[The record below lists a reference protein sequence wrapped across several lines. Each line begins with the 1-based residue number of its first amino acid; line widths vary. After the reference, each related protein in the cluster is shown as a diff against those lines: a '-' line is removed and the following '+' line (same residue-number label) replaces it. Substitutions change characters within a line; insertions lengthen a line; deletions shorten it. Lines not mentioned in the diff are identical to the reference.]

1 MSYVCEKTI
10 MQTLK
15 KENACHIHM
24 LAPRGVLSAGAPI
37 SSQRLFHY
45 ATSQEKSKTN
55 TTKLDERWNRGV
67 RLSWNP
73 AVDSL
78 TGVAPI
84 VQLIWVVLCPLWAQ
98 STDVP
103 YITGRAVYCFSEW
116 RRIMTYSRGESGEEE
131 VFWFKIWNSNDI
143 MRLVMIKRFFLNFLS
158 VDFLMFFSSSRHLHS
173 DLGGKLGRG
182 LL

>member
-10 MQTLK
+10 MQTPK
-15 KENACHIHM
+15 KRNI
-24 LAPRGVLSAGAPI
+24 LAPDGVLSAGAPI

-45 ATSQEKSKTN
+45 ATSQEKSETN
-55 TTKLDERWNRGV
+55 TTKLDERWNCGV

-78 TGVAPI
+78 TRVAPI
-84 VQLIWVVLCPLWAQ
+84 VHLIWVVLCPLRAQ

-103 YITGRAVYCFSEW
+103 YITGRAVHCFAEW

-158 VDFLMFFSSSRHLHS
+158 VDFLMFFLF
-173 DLGGKLGRG
+173 LGICMVIWGKKLERG
-182 LL
+182 PL

>member
-1 MSYVCEKTI
+1 MF
-10 MQTLK
+10 
-15 KENACHIHM
+15 
-24 LAPRGVLSAGAPI
+24 APHGVLSAGAPI

-45 ATSQEKSKTN
+45 ATSQEKSETN
-55 TTKLDERWNRGV
+55 TTKLDERWNCSV

-84 VQLIWVVLCPLWAQ
+84 VQLIWVVLCPLTAQ

-103 YITGRAVYCFSEW
+103 YITGRAFYCFSEW
-116 RRIMTYSRGESGEEE
+116 RRIMTCSRRESGEEE
-131 VFWFKIWNSNDI
+131 VFWFKIWNSNDV

-158 VDFLMFFSSSRHLHS
+158 GFPYVFSFFRHLHS
-173 DLGGKLGRG
+173 DLGENWEGDYCSPGIIFFPPYLPMGVLPKGS
-182 LL
+182 